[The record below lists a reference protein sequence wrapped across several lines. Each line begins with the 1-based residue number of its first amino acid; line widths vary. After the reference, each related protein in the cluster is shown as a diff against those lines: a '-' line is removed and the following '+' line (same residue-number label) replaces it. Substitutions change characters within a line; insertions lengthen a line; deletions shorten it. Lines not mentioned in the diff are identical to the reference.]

1 MADELGKQGPFVP
14 EAYDKELVDKVVG
27 NRVFFFVTFLM
38 MLFTQA
44 EKFKKMDIWLMRKF
58 DPQSKRFGFLIN
70 LVADAVDQM
79 SIKSCYELHKIIT
92 RNRGLPEQ
100 PI

>member
-44 EKFKKMDIWLMRKF
+44 EKFKKMD
-58 DPQSKRFGFLIN
+58 S
-70 LVADAVDQM
+70 
-79 SIKSCYELHKIIT
+79 T
-92 RNRGLPEQ
+92 RTSN
-100 PI
+100 